1 MSSSFP
7 KIIWQTHN
15 HKSEWMPEHLRQ
27 IKTTWVNLNP
37 GWEYRYV
44 DQIQRDEKVREYPNI
59 YEIYKYLLPSR
70 QSDIW
75 RFIVTYEEGG
85 CYADMDSVCFK
96 PLDYML
102 KGIQGD
108 PEMIT
113 VPLDF
118 WGKGN
123 THNYI
128 VKANSLIMKT
138 IIDEISTDC
147 DFALANNAQ
156 AKDSFDMFVNKVY
169 SSSNVSKQFDAAF
182 HSLDFKEE
190 FNYNIH
196 KVDYYGE
203 QMSYLSFLKKYN
215 KTLIQGGI

>member
-1 MSSSFP
+1 
-7 KIIWQTHN
+7 
-15 HKSEWMPEHLRQ
+15 MPEHLRK

-118 WGKGN
+118 WGKGKKN
-123 THNYI
+123 
-128 VKANSLIMKT
+128 KL
-138 IIDEISTDC
+138 
-147 DFALANNAQ
+147 
-156 AKDSFDMFVNKVY
+156 KDLV
-169 SSSNVSKQFDAAF
+169 
-182 HSLDFKEE
+182 
-190 FNYNIH
+190 
-196 KVDYYGE
+196 
-203 QMSYLSFLKKYN
+203 
-215 KTLIQGGI
+215 LIQ